1 MRLKQKVWPRTNKRE
16 KINKTLI
23 TCRRTNGNIMNRDI
37 NGGIKGEPLGPTI
50 NQRKMDIV
58 GDLGIGWRNSIQIYR
73 VLRFTFISH
82 VETKR

>member
-1 MRLKQKVWPRTNKRE
+1 
-16 KINKTLI
+16 
-23 TCRRTNGNIMNRDI
+23 MNRDI